1 MMRRSGFAFA
11 ILVMLST
18 MTPAAASAGSFTYYG
33 PHLGFAQGPDQF
45 LVGGH
50 MQWNGVAPRVA
61 FVPGIDLGLASEL
74 TLIELNGDFHYQLT
88 SGTHWQPYLGG
99 GVGLEFPSGGN
110 GNRDATAG
118 GHLIVGAAVPNGG
131 SGRFFT
137 ELKLGFGD
145 STDLKVTAGWNL
157 RAR

>member
-1 MMRRSGFAFA
+1 MLRRYGLALA
-11 ILVMLST
+11 ILVMLSAL
-18 MTPAAASAGSFTYYG
+18 PPGSAWAGSFTYYG

-45 LVGGH
+45 VVGGH

-61 FVPGIDLGLASEL
+61 FVPGIDLGLGNDQ
-74 TLIELNGDFHYQLT
+74 TLVELNGDFHYQLAT
-88 SGTHWQPYLGG
+88 GTHWQPYLGG
-99 GVGLEFPSGGN
+99 GVGLDFPSGGSGRN
-110 GNRDATAG
+110 DASAG
-118 GHLIVGAAVPNGG
+118 GHLIVGAAVPNAG

-145 STDLKVTAGWNL
+145 STDLKVMAGWNL